1 MTAYLI
7 RRSLQALAT
16 LFLVTIF
23 TFLLLHLLPGGAV
36 RGLLGTHAT
45 PAAVKLLT
53 HEMGL
58 DQPLPVQYVKWL
70 GNVLHGDFGYD
81 YANSQSVGS
90 ELAGTLGQSAYI
102 VGLSLLFSVI
112 ISIPIGLLQAVRRN
126 TALDHSLTVV
136 SFVLWGVPT
145 FLIAFL
151 LQDLFMDQLKWIAP
165 HPEIASFH
173 DAFGSPMAILLPVA
187 TLTLTQ
193 FASYSRYVRSAVLD
207 ELTQEYVRTAIAKGA
222 SRRRMLYGHVLRNA
236 MIPMITLI
244 GLSLPALVGGAVIIE
259 NVFNIDG
266 IGLLTTQAALQNN
279 FGVTLAATLIA
290 GLLTVLGSLLA
301 DLSYAA
307 LDPRVRLD

>member
-45 PAAVKLLT
+45 PLAVKNLT

-58 DQPLPVQYVKWL
+58 DQPLPTQYIKWL
-70 GNVLHGDFGYD
+70 GKVLHGDFGYD
-81 YANSQSVGS
+81 YNNSQSVGS
-90 ELAGTLGQSAYI
+90 EITGVIGQSAYI
-102 VGLSLLFSVI
+102 IGLSLFFSII
-112 ISIPIGLLQAVRRN
+112 ISIPVGLLQAVRRN
-126 TALDHSLTVV
+126 TAIDHTLTVV

-151 LQDLFMDQLKWIAP
+151 LQDLFEDQLKWIQPAQ
-165 HPEIASFH
+165 EIASFH
-173 DAFGSPMAILLPVA
+173 YALTTPMAILLPVA

-244 GLSLPALVGGAVIIE
+244 GLSLPYLVGGAVIIE

-266 IGLLTTQAALQNN
+266 IGLLTTSAALQNN
-279 FGVTLAATLIA
+279 FGITLATTLIT
-290 GLLTVLGSLLA
+290 GVLTVIGSLLA

>member
-16 LFLVTIF
+16 LVLVTIF

-45 PAAVKLLT
+45 PNAVKTLT

-58 DQPLPVQYVKWL
+58 DQPLPVQYFKWV
-70 GNVLHGDFGYD
+70 GNALRGDFGYD
-81 YANSQSVGS
+81 YGTSQSVGS
-90 ELAGTLGQSAYI
+90 EIAGTLGQSAYI
-102 VGLSLLFSVI
+102 VGLSLLFSVL
-112 ISIPIGLLQAVRRN
+112 ISIPVGLLQAVRRN
-126 TALDHSLTVV
+126 TALDHALTVV

-151 LQDLFMDQLKWIAP
+151 LQDLFQDQLKWISTYQ
-165 HPEIASFH
+165 EVASFH
-173 DAFGSPMAILLPVA
+173 YALTTPMAVLLPVA
-187 TLTLTQ
+187 TLTLTG

-279 FGVTLAATLIA
+279 FGVTLATTLIA
-290 GLLTVLGSLLA
+290 GVLTVLGSLVA

>member
-7 RRSLQALAT
+7 RRSLQALVT
-16 LFLVTIF
+16 VFLVTIF
-23 TFLLLHLLPGGAV
+23 AFLLLHLLPGGAV
-36 RGLLGTHAT
+36 RGLAGPKAT
-45 PAAVKLLT
+45 PLQVKLLA

-58 DQPLPVQYVKWL
+58 DQPLPVQYIKWL
-70 GNVLHGDFGYD
+70 GNVLQGDFGYD
-81 YANSQSVGS
+81 YTNSQSVGS
-90 ELAGTLGQSAYI
+90 EIAGTLGQSAYI
-102 VGLSLLFSVI
+102 VGLSLVLAIV
-112 ISIPIGLLQAVRRN
+112 ISIPVGLLQAVRRN
-126 TALDHSLTVV
+126 TFLDHTMTVV

-151 LQDLFMDQLKWIAP
+151 LQDLFEDQLRWIAP
-165 HPEIASFH
+165 NNEIASFH
-173 DAFGSPMAILLPVA
+173 DAFSSPASILLPVA
-187 TLTLTQ
+187 TLTLTT

-244 GLSLPALVGGAVIIE
+244 GLSLPTLVGGAVIIE

-266 IGLLTTQAALQNN
+266 IGMLTTSAALQNN

-290 GLLTVLGSLLA
+290 GALTVIGSLIA

>member
-1 MTAYLI
+1 
-7 RRSLQALAT
+7 
-16 LFLVTIF
+16 
-23 TFLLLHLLPGGAV
+23 
-36 RGLLGTHAT
+36 
-45 PAAVKLLT
+45 VKALT

-58 DQPLPVQYVKWL
+58 DQPLPVQYFKWV
-70 GNVLHGDFGYD
+70 GNALHGDFGYD
-81 YANSQSVGS
+81 YGNSQSVGS
-90 ELAGTLGQSAYI
+90 EISGTLGQSAYI
-102 VGLSLLFSVI
+102 VGLSLLFSII
-112 ISIPIGLLQAVRRN
+112 ISIPVGLLQAVRRN
-126 TALDHSLTVV
+126 TALDHALTVV

-151 LQDLFMDQLKWIAP
+151 LQDLFEDQLKWVP
-165 HPEIASFH
+165 TYPEIASFH
-173 DAFGSPMAILLPVA
+173 YAFTTPLAILLPVA
-187 TLTLTQ
+187 TLTLTG

-290 GLLTVLGSLLA
+290 GVLTVLGSLVA